1 MSSIS
6 DNDSLIDN
14 WDLGLYMLVCI
25 QRDAKAELDSGFLAI
40 WEGNPEPRE
49 WAKSGQSPVLHFTK
63 RDEPS

>member
-1 MSSIS
+1 
-6 DNDSLIDN
+6 
-14 WDLGLYMLVCI
+14 MLVCI

-49 WAKSGQSPVLHFTK
+49 WAKSGQSTVLHFTK